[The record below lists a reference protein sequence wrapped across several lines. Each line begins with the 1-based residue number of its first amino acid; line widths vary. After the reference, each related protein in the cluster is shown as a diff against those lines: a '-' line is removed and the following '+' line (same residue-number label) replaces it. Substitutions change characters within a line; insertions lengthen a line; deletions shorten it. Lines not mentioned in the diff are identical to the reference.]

1 MAYIVLVIDCPNDSI
16 GNLNSNTQFPTKVDE
31 SINGCINLLTSI
43 EGGLR
48 AATVQ
53 ITTRDSDPSV
63 STSGS
68 GSEQVT
74 YNHL

>member
-1 MAYIVLVIDCPNDSI
+1 MAYIVLVINCPKDSI
-16 GNLNSNTQFPTKVDE
+16 QTLNDNAQFPSKVDE
-31 SINGCINLLTSI
+31 SINGCINILTSI

-48 AATVQ
+48 AGIVQ
-53 ITTRDSDPSV
+53 VTTRDTDPTV

-68 GSEQVT
+68 GSQQNS

>member
-1 MAYIVLVIDCPNDSI
+1 MAFLVLVINCPNDTI
-16 GNLNSNTQFPTKVDE
+16 GNLNANTQFPTKVDE
-31 SINGCINLLTSI
+31 SINGCINMLTSI

-53 ITTRDSDPSV
+53 VTTRDTDPSV
-63 STSGS
+63 STSGTS
-68 GSEQVT
+68 SEQFT

>member
-1 MAYIVLVIDCPNDSI
+1 MAYLVIVIQLPNETI
-16 GNLNSNTQFPTKVDE
+16 GNLNANTQFPTKVDE
-31 SINGCINLLTSI
+31 SINGCINVLTAI
-43 EGGLR
+43 EGGEK
-48 AATVQ
+48 AAVVQ

-68 GSEQVT
+68 GSEQVS